1 MKPERVIATDKAL
14 EPFVQELNSK
24 LVERLQDIDGSE
36 MDLGAVLGRLAGYR
50 VGDAG
55 VVSNQ
60 DGEPTKLVFEFQ
72 TERGRWVPYTLEQTW
87 ETGLLKRRVLKD
99 SQSHVLGTWN
109 YIWAWDS
116 YHWYIRR
123 VDFVGAA

>member
-1 MKPERVIATDKAL
+1 MA
-14 EPFVQELNSK
+14 
-24 LVERLQDIDGSE
+24 
-36 MDLGAVLGRLAGYR
+36 LGAVLGRLAGYR

>member
-14 EPFVQELNSK
+14 QPFVQELNSK

-50 VGDAG
+50 GGDAG